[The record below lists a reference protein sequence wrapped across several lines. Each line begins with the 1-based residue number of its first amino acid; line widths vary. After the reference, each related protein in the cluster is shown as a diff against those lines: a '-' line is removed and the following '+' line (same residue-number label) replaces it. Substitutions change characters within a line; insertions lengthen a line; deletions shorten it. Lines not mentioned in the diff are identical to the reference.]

1 MANGARKGFAV
12 LTNANEKFINK
23 LVAFVSVSEFVTIE
37 EIYLEYMT
45 KPRRQFTGGEL
56 KNKSTSWNLMPT
68 KAELGNFLSY
78 CPVFTREKYVLVR
91 KKAQKDAM
99 KGATGDIYLS
109 LTTKWLEKEIFWS
122 LSDDWSTKL
131 SDFID
136 KLREKRDRK
145 QRQARTQTGRK
156 WKEHKS
162 VKDTA
167 LNSLKLRGWNK
178 NV

>member
-1 MANGARKGFAV
+1 MANGARKGFSV
-12 LTNANEKFINK
+12 LTNANEKFIYK
-23 LVAFVSVSEFVTIE
+23 LVAYLNTSEFVTIE

-78 CPVFTREKYVLVR
+78 CPVFTREKYFLI
-91 KKAQKDAM
+91 KKKHQKDAT
-99 KGATGDIYLS
+99 KSVGDTYFS
-109 LTTKWLEKEIFWS
+109 LTTKWLEDEIFWS

-145 QRQARTQTGRK
+145 HRQARTQTGKK
-156 WKEHKS
+156 WAKHTSK
-162 VKDTA
+162 KDTA